1 MKFNHL
7 KISNIFGARHIDLA
21 LDTPITLFAGRNG
34 ASKSS
39 IQESVR
45 MAFDGVTTRVKLKK
59 DYPMIVSE
67 GAKTGGVRVTTDEGF
82 ASLALPK
89 SLHALGDGLEK
100 GLPDALPYVLNAQQ
114 FASMKEDDR
123 RTFLFGLTNSQVTEE
138 ALRRMLKDAECDDA
152 RVAQTLPMLKSI
164 IGFPAAEKFA
174 AGKAT
179 EAKGAWQNITGEK
192 HGSVKGESWEAEK
205 PEFDADA
212 LDYWQEEVNHRREDL
227 NAATQALGALKAQ
240 RTQQVNEASRREVL
254 QNRADRVLELAA
266 IVEKETAALLD
277 LEAMVSDLEALAGDA
292 PKVGLEH
299 DFARAVEFA
308 LDCLGD
314 DERASIKSSVAKL
327 SAPFTVYVAK
337 FGLPSNSGDD
347 AAREKL
353 PEARAKLT
361 AKKNAVRTNASALKE
376 CETAKAQLAELTS
389 GEAVSEDMIAEGE
402 GIVTK
407 VQGYVDEAVA
417 EFNKVKA
424 VADQASSADERTSKA
439 KVAHIDVAEWTKIAK
454 ALGPDGIPAQILAKA
469 LKPIN
474 TELRKSSLV
483 TGWRQASIN
492 ADMSITAEGRIY
504 DLLCESEKWR
514 VDAMIAEAISSIS
527 GIGVLMLDR
536 VDVLEIPARVE
547 LLLWLDGRAKE
558 GSLTSALLFAT
569 LKDLPKGLP
578 PTIHGVWLENGEVA
592 NQTERLAA

>member
-1 MKFNHL
+1 M
-7 KISNIFGARHIDLA
+7 
-21 LDTPITLFAGRNG
+21 
-34 ASKSS
+34 
-39 IQESVR
+39 
-45 MAFDGVTTRVKLKK
+45 
-59 DYPMIVSE
+59 
-67 GAKTGGVRVTTDEGF
+67 
-82 ASLALPK
+82 
-89 SLHALGDGLEK
+89 
-100 GLPDALPYVLNAQQ
+100 
-114 FASMKEDDR
+114 
-123 RTFLFGLTNSQVTEE
+123 
-138 ALRRMLKDAECDDA
+138 
-152 RVAQTLPMLKSI
+152 
-164 IGFPAAEKFA
+164 
-174 AGKAT
+174 
-179 EAKGAWQNITGEK
+179 
-192 HGSVKGESWEAEK
+192 
-205 PEFDADA
+205 
-212 LDYWQEEVNHRREDL
+212 
-227 NAATQALGALKAQ
+227 
-240 RTQQVNEASRREVL
+240 
-254 QNRADRVLELAA
+254 
-266 IVEKETAALLD
+266 
-277 LEAMVSDLEALAGDA
+277 
-292 PKVGLEH
+292 
-299 DFARAVEFA
+299 
-308 LDCLGD
+308 
-314 DERASIKSSVAKL
+314 
-327 SAPFTVYVAK
+327 AK